1 MFVLPG
7 IKFIFFFPLCDL
19 SSCLVLSQ
27 WHKKTARGSHL
38 FFYILDIL
46 LIKYIFGLLILLL
59 DNLNN
64 NNKFCHNNLI
74 ALIHCL
80 KSSLSRELL

>member
-27 WHKKTARGSHL
+27 WHKKTERGSHL

-46 LIKYIFGLLILLL
+46 LIKIHFWLI
-59 DNLNN
+59 D
-64 NNKFCHNNLI
+64 I
-74 ALIHCL
+74 IT
-80 KSSLSRELL
+80 